1 VTLASRFALVCIAAL
16 SISWQDPT
24 YVRDAE
30 GWLRMENGH
39 AFRVN
44 PDVISAQFK
53 TTGDA
58 HADVAA
64 LSDVDARL
72 ADLTVKRSNRLGII
86 DITLPAGADPLAIVE
101 VMRDTDLFVFVE
113 ETTTGYYHGIPNDSD
128 FSLLWNMH
136 NTGQTGGT
144 SDADV
149 DATEAWDI
157 QDGDPSVII
166 AVADSGTEWFHPDLA
181 NNIWDNTAED
191 IDGVDDD
198 NNGFIDDVRGWDF
211 DNNDN
216 DPNGSFTHGT
226 WVAGVVGAQG
236 GNGIGIAG
244 LAGGATDGQGCSIMP
259 LNVGSFSPD
268 GSILDDAILYAT
280 DNGAKVITM
289 SLGVATSAAIDAA
302 IVAADA
308 AGVFVD
314 CSAGNGGG
322 VSYPA
327 TLPQVMAVGG
337 TDHNDNWGFFSTGSQ
352 IECAAPGTNVYMTE
366 LGSTYGS
373 ASGTSFSSP
382 HVAALAGLLFSE
394 YPGLAPSQVR
404 AIIRATAD
412 DVDAPGYDLRTG
424 DGRINA
430 HAALM
435 SGGSFITPSVTAYGA
450 GLAGTGGN
458 VPLISSPPGSL
469 PTVGSANFFADVE
482 NGLPNADAI
491 LVVGIAPDSIP
502 YAGGEIL
509 VAVGGYSVLVP
520 HTLNATGEASQRFF
534 IPGNPF
540 FAGVH
545 LYCQYVID
553 DPGAVLG
560 KSMTG
565 ALDVLIGS

>member
-1 VTLASRFALVCIAAL
+1 MVPPPATRL
-16 SISWQDPT
+16 SQSS
-24 YVRDAE
+24 
-30 GWLRMENGH
+30 RMESGVSPSGQSCKGTSLG
-39 AFRVN
+39 RVGS
-44 PDVISAQFK
+44 IG
-53 TTGDA
+53 GDSPGGSIGGCA
-58 HADVAA
+58 
-64 LSDVDARL
+64 S
-72 ADLTVKRSNRLGII
+72 G
-86 DITLPAGADPLAIVE
+86 E
-101 VMRDTDLFVFVE
+101 C
-113 ETTTGYYHGIPNDSD
+113 
-128 FSLLWNMH
+128 FSLRAAITTIN
-136 NTGQTGGT
+136 
-144 SDADV
+144 D
-149 DATEAWDI
+149 
-157 QDGDPSVII
+157 
-166 AVADSGTEWFHPDLA
+166 
-181 NNIWDNTAED
+181 
-191 IDGVDDD
+191 
-198 NNGFIDDVRGWDF
+198 
-211 DNNDN
+211 DN

-226 WVAGVVGAQG
+226 WVAGVVAAQG

-259 LNVGSFSPD
+259 LNVGSFAPN
-268 GSILDDAILYAT
+268 GAVLDDAILYAA

-302 IVAADA
+302 IAAADA

-352 IECAAPGTNVYMTE
+352 IECAAPGSNVYMTE
-366 LGSTYGS
+366 LGSTYGT

-394 YPGLAPSQVR
+394 FPGMTSSQAR
-404 AIIRATAD
+404 AIIRGTAD
-412 DVDAPGYDLRTG
+412 DVDAPGFDLRTG

-430 HAALM
+430 NAALM
-435 SGGSFITPSVTAYGA
+435 AGGSFITPSVTAYGT
-450 GLAGTGGN
+450 GLAGTSGN
-458 VPLISSPPGSL
+458 VPLITSPPGSL
-469 PTVGSANFFADVE
+469 PTVGSANFSADVE
-482 NGLPNADAI
+482 NGLPNANAI

-509 VAVGGYSVLVP
+509 VAVSGFSALVP

-553 DPGAVLG
+553 DPGAALG